1 MRFFVVIFFVA
12 FIFVTDGC
20 AREERIVSVSG
31 ILAPQQRAKLGLK
44 EERPRAEWQK
54 GQDEFALVDAEGN
67 PLNPLRVTRENGSV
81 VLISKSPRYVIL
93 HLREML
99 ISGEL
104 ELLHDQLLSEYAKK
118 GLTARGR
125 ESWMWVEELSANRRE
140 VLKLLARMPRGELTP
155 GLVMKPMGGGVYR
168 LKAPRRRDRK
178 FSSID
183 FIWEG
188 GMCKLVYVK

>member
-1 MRFFVVIFFVA
+1 MRFFLALIVVAVA
-12 FIFVTDGC
+12 LCGC
-20 AREERIVSVSG
+20 TREERIVSVSG

-44 EERPRAEWQK
+44 EERPRSERLK
-54 GQDEFALVDAEGN
+54 GQDDLALVDEEGN
-67 PLNPLRVTRENGSV
+67 PLNPLRETREDGTV
-81 VLISKSPRYVIL
+81 VLTSRSPRYVVL

-104 ELLHDQLLSEYAKK
+104 ELLHDQLLSEYTKD
-118 GLTARGR
+118 GLRARGR
-125 ESWMWVEELSANRRE
+125 ESWEWVEELSADRRE

-155 GLVMKPMGGGVYR
+155 GLVMKPMGDGVYR
-168 LKAPRRRDRK
+168 LRTQRRKDLK
-178 FSSID
+178 YSSVD